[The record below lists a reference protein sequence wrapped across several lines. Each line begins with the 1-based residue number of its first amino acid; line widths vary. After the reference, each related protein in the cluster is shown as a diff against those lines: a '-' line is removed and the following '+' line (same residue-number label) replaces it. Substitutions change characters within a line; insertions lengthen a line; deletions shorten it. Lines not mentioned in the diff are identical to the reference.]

1 MSLGNLG
8 SGLQVVLFEVLRD
21 IAYPCLRG
29 KRGAAVERGR
39 AQFMDPVDTY
49 AVKEGGG
56 GDVWTS
62 STAWAIHFLF
72 LSYRLL
78 GDKMRTSPPCYCFE
92 QSAGHQ
98 RNLVPIVDTLNDR
111 KVGKSARLDLTSAH
125 QTLSSQAPIE
135 YIRSACEQTSRSMY
149 AS

>member
-1 MSLGNLG
+1 MTLLAPPFARGYMSLGNLG

-56 GDVWTS
+56 ATYGHRRRLGPS
-62 STAWAIHFLF
+62 IFFFFL
-72 LSYRLL
+72 
-78 GDKMRTSPPCYCFE
+78 
-92 QSAGHQ
+92 
-98 RNLVPIVDTLNDR
+98 IVYWVTR
-111 KVGKSARLDLTSAH
+111 
-125 QTLSSQAPIE
+125 
-135 YIRSACEQTSRSMY
+135 
-149 AS
+149 